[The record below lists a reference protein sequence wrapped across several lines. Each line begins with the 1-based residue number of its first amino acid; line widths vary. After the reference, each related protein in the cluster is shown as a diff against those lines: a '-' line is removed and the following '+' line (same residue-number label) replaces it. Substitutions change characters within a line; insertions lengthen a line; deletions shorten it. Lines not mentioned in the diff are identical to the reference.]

1 MPIAAAGDSPGVR
14 RYVWHGFVAVVGLFA
29 VTTGLL
35 TPLQAFE
42 GHAVAMHGSPKYGPD
57 FAHFDYVNPTA
68 PKGGNIIL
76 SSVGTY
82 DSLNPFTLKGVPAAG
97 LGLTFETLMTESDDE
112 AFTSYGLIA
121 ERIEFPE
128 DRSSVTFTLRP
139 TARWHDGSPVTVA
152 DVISSFEILKS
163 RGHPHYRLYYAN
175 VAKAE
180 DLGARRVRFS
190 FSGGI
195 NRELPLIMGQLP
207 VLPKAVFEGR
217 DFEAT
222 TLEPIMGSGPY
233 RVAEVEPGRS
243 ITYARV
249 TDWWGAGLPV
259 NRGRRNFESLR
270 FDYYRDGTVA
280 LEAFKAGEFDLRVEN
295 VAKTWAT
302 AYVGPAV
309 EAGHIRVEEVR
320 HERPTGMQG
329 FAFNLRR
336 PAFADRRVREA
347 LGLAFDFEWTNANL
361 FHGAYTRTSS
371 YFSNSD
377 LAARGL
383 PSAAENALLA
393 PWRGQ
398 VPDEVFDTEFR
409 PPVTD
414 GSGKNRA
421 NLRRAIA
428 LLEDAG
434 WRVKDGKRIHPEFD
448 APLRIE
454 FLIVSPTMQ
463 RIIMPYARNLE
474 RLGVGLDIRL
484 VDPSQYQARLDAF
497 DFDMV
502 NTSFG
507 QSLSPG
513 NEQRDFWTTAAADTR
528 GSRNIMGIRNVAID
542 ALVGEVIAASDRE
555 SLVTATRALDRVLL
569 WGHYVVPLYH
579 NRSFRVAWW
588 DMFGRPAKSPPF
600 ALGFIDTWWV
610 DPAKARAV
618 RAARG
623 DGF

>member
-1 MPIAAAGDSPGVR
+1 MPIAAARDSPGVH
-14 RYVWHGFVAVVGLFA
+14 RYVWHGFIAVVGLLA
-29 VTTGLL
+29 VAVLIS
-35 TPLQAFE
+35 PVQAFD

-57 FAHFDYVNPTA
+57 FTHFDYVNPAA
-68 PKGGNIIL
+68 PKGGKIIL

-97 LGLTFETLMTESDDE
+97 LGLTFETLMTESSDE

-139 TARWHDGSPVTVA
+139 TARWHDGSPITVA
-152 DVISSFEILKS
+152 DVIFSFETLKA

-175 VAKAE
+175 VATAE

-207 VLPKAVFEGR
+207 VLPKALFEGR

-233 RVAEVEPGRS
+233 RVAKVEPGRS

-249 TDWWGAGLPV
+249 ADWWGADLPV
-259 NRGRRNFESLR
+259 NRGRRNFEGIR

-295 VAKTWAT
+295 VAKMWAT

-309 EAGHIRVEEVR
+309 EAGYIRAEEIR
-320 HERPTGMQG
+320 HERPTGMQA

-336 PAFADRRVREA
+336 PALADRRVREA

-361 FHGAYTRTSS
+361 FHSAYTRTAS

-383 PSAAENALLA
+383 PSAAESALLA

-398 VPDEVFDTEFR
+398 VPDDIFDTEFR
-409 PPVTD
+409 PSVTD
-414 GSGKNRA
+414 GSGKNRT
-421 NLRRAIA
+421 NLRRATE
-428 LLEDAG
+428 LLEEAG
-434 WRVKDGKRIHPEFD
+434 WFVDDGKRVHSEFD

-474 RLGVGLDIRL
+474 RLGVGLDLRL

-513 NEQRDFWTTAAADTR
+513 NEQRDFWTTEAADTR

-555 SLVTATRALDRVLL
+555 RLITATRALDRVLL

-588 DMFGRPAKSPPF
+588 DMFGRPEKSPPF
-600 ALGFIDTWWV
+600 ALGFMDTWWV
-610 DPAKARAV
+610 DPEKAGAV